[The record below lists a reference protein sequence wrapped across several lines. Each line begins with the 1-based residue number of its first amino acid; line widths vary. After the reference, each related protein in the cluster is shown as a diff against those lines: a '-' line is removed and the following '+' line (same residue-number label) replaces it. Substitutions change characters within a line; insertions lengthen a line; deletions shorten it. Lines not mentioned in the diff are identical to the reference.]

1 MAEYMIKPDELP
13 VMLESLK
20 ELFSELGDNVT
31 PRILAERMQLK
42 TGRTYQYHQASY
54 LLRMFGFVTR
64 KIAGRIESRNSYFV
78 VADYE
83 LIDKLIKESPQ
94 VAKRTEAHAVNLS
107 PYCKEVR
114 RTDINLFEPNLRFKN
129 SC

>member
-1 MAEYMIKPDELP
+1 MTEYMIKPDELP
-13 VMLESLK
+13 MMLESLK

-42 TGRTYQYHQASY
+42 TGRPYQYHQASC

-64 KIAGRIESRNSYFV
+64 KVSGKAESKNSSFI

-83 LIDKLIKESPQ
+83 LIDKLTKESPQ

-114 RTDINLFEPNLRFKN
+114 RTDINLFEPNLRPRK
-129 SC
+129 SG